1 MSRYNYLL
9 PKHERMRR
17 CQHGG
22 EHYYLPISVQATI
35 GNYGVKFWC
44 KRCAESTV
52 AFLTEEE
59 FSIQQNLIESVIQK
73 NENKTFAS
81 NK

>member
-59 FSIQQNLIESVIQK
+59 CSVQQNLSESVIKK

-81 NK
+81 KK